1 MNMTV
6 QLQPNTA
13 VPVRRTEVLGTVVG
27 DITIPTGAAYAVL
40 GVVIGS
46 LIVEPGASV
55 AIRGTVNGVLVNYGG
70 DVEVFGAVGRIS
82 DRDPGRPT
90 RLGPGA
96 QVGW

>member
-1 MNMTV
+1 MNMPV

-13 VPVRRTEVLGTVVG
+13 VPVRQTEILETVVG
-27 DITIPTGAAYAVL
+27 DITVSTGTAYVVL

-46 LIVEPGASV
+46 LVVEPGASAV
-55 AIRGTVNGVLVNYGG
+55 IHGTVNGALVNYGG
-70 DVEVFGAVGRIS
+70 DVEVFGAVSRIW

-90 RLGPGA
+90 RLAAGA

>member
-1 MNMTV
+1 MNIAV
-6 QLQPNTA
+6 QLQPNTVA
-13 VPVRRTEVLGTVVG
+13 PVRQTEIVGTIIG
-27 DITIPTGAAYAVL
+27 DITVPTGTAYAVL

-55 AIRGTVNGVLVNYGG
+55 VIRGTVNGTLVNHGG

-82 DRDPGRPT
+82 DRDPGHRT
-90 RLGPGA
+90 RIAAGA

>member
-1 MNMTV
+1 MNMAV
-6 QLQPNTA
+6 QLQPSTA
-13 VPVRRTEVLGTVVG
+13 APVRRTEMLGTVVG
-27 DITIPTGAAYAVL
+27 DITVPAGAAWAVL

-46 LIVEPGASV
+46 LIVEPGATAV
-55 AIRGTVNGVLVNYGG
+55 IRGTVNGTLVNYGG

-90 RLGPGA
+90 RIAAGA

>member
-1 MNMTV
+1 MNMAV

-13 VPVRRTEVLGTVVG
+13 VPVRRTEILETIVG
-27 DITIPTGAAYAVL
+27 DITVPVGTTYVVL

-55 AIRGTVNGVLVNYGG
+55 IIRGTVNGTLINYGG
-70 DVEVFGAVGRIS
+70 DVEVFGAVGRVL
-82 DRDPGRPT
+82 DRDPGHPIRFAA
-90 RLGPGA
+90 GA